1 LNVTAH
7 LKSPNPPETLGR
19 SPAVRAAAHRA
30 LAARDL
36 LLSDYPQWEAWRHQ
50 ARAIKAE
57 AVARLDEL
65 LAELER
71 AVTAWG
77 GRVLWARDAA
87 QARQLILTIARE
99 HEVKTVVKAKSM
111 TTEEI
116 KLNPALA
123 AAGLTVMETDLGE
136 FIVQLAGHP
145 PAHLTAPA
153 LHLNRHQIADIFAAH
168 LGIRSPSEPEALTR
182 QATTYLNPYFFE
194 AQMGITG
201 VNFAAAEGTLVLLE
215 NESNLRFTATLPKVH
230 VALMGMEKIIPRL
243 TDVELMLRLLP
254 ASATGQRLTALVH
267 FIQGLKARPQGDQA
281 FYLVILDNGRR
292 HLAADPEMAEALYC
306 LRCGACL
313 NTCPIFQVGAAHLY
327 GRVYPGAIGILLAPY
342 LAPVGD
348 ICEFCTQCGA
358 CQENCPVGIRLM
370 EKIHLLRGHSRR
382 FRQLRGLSK
391 ATGAVLDHPRWY
403 RGLEPA
409 WRGLAS
415 LAFRHGWGRGMPS
428 LAPESFHRQQGRRLG
443 EAGSYFI
450 YGTGSKNLNP
460 PYPPF
465 SKEGNLAECLASPPL
480 KERDVGRFKDQ
491 KSEGISGKCSIS
503 PAPQGGEA
511 GSGLEKADSDL
522 DSAISGRTHGSAPSR
537 ELLAERLKEARSSLT
552 QVQGHAALARRLARA
567 EAPLWLEDHPWL
579 RQVAV
584 VLKEQGVKHQIA
596 ETDWTPEGGTAVTV
610 ALGAIP
616 ETGSVLVDSGG
627 GVAAVL
633 AFRAKQHII
642 LIPPDKA
649 ILSLSQALEY
659 VRRRGAGMVSWL
671 TGPSRTADIEKVL
684 VLGAQGPASLEMILY
699 QKEE

>member
-1 LNVTAH
+1 MINA
-7 LKSPNPPETLGR
+7 SPSINSLGRHSKALYITTHPEPGNPTGTLGR
-19 SPAVRAAAHRA
+19 SPAVRAAAHRS

-36 LLSDYPQWEAWRHQ
+36 LLSDYPQWEAWRQQ
-50 ARAIKAE
+50 ARAIKTE
-57 AVARLDEL
+57 SVARLDEL
-65 LAELER
+65 LADLAR

-87 QARQLILTIARE
+87 EARRLILAIARE
-99 HEVKTVVKAKSM
+99 HGVKTVVKAKSM

-116 KLNPALA
+116 GLNGALA

-153 LHLNRHQIADIFAAH
+153 LHLNRHQIAEIFAEH
-168 LGIRSPSEPEALTR
+168 LGIRSPAEPEALTR

-201 VNFAAAEGTLVLLE
+201 VNFAATEGTLVLLE

-230 VALMGMEKIIPRL
+230 VALMGLEKVIPRL
-243 TDVELMLRLLP
+243 TDVEVMLRLLP

-267 FIQGLKARPQGDQA
+267 FIQGLKARPEGNQA

-292 HLAADPEMAEALYC
+292 RLAADPEMAEALYC

-358 CQENCPVGIRLM
+358 CTEICPVGIRLR
-370 EKIHLLRGHSRR
+370 EKIQLLRGHSHR
-382 FRQLRGLSK
+382 FRQLRGWSTV
-391 ATGAVLDHPRWY
+391 AGVVLGQPRWY

-415 LAFRHGWGRGMPS
+415 LAFRHGWGRGLPS
-428 LAPESFHRQQGRRLG
+428 LAPESFQRLQRGRRKEIRSG
-443 EAGSYFI
+443 C
-450 YGTGSKNLNP
+450 KNLNSS
-460 PYPPF
+460 F
-465 SKEGNLAECLASPPL
+465 SKGGNLTEPSP
-480 KERDVGRFKDQ
+480 Q
-491 KSEGISGKCSIS
+491 
-503 PAPQGGEA
+503 
-511 GSGLEKADSDL
+511 
-522 DSAISGRTHGSAPSR
+522 GRTHRSAPTR
-537 ELLAERLKEARSSLT
+537 ALLAERLKEARSSLE
-552 QVQGHAALARRLARA
+552 QVHGARALARRLAKA
-567 EAPLWLEDHPWL
+567 EEALWLEDHPWL
-579 RQVAV
+579 RRVAE
-584 VLKEQGVKHQIA
+584 VLEQMGVRYQIA
-596 ETDWTPEGGTAVTV
+596 QTDWTPEVGTAVTV

-627 GVAAVL
+627 GPGATL
-633 AFRAKQHII
+633 AFRAKRHII

-649 ILSLSQALEY
+649 NLSLSQALAY
-659 VRRRGAGMVSWL
+659 VRGRGPGMVSWL

-684 VLGAQGPASLEMILY
+684 VLGAQGPASLEMILSGDKDDGA
-699 QKEE
+699 QT